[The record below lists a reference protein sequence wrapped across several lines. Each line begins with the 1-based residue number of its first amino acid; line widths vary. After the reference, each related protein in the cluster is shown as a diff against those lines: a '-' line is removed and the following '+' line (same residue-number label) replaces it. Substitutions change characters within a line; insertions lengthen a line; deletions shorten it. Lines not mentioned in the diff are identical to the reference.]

1 MPETKATPT
10 LLTAREVQAR
20 LRLGRNSVY
29 ELAKKREITTV
40 KIGSKVLFPEAEVEA
55 FVRRNTVPA
64 KRNFFGTRGLS
75 QRERSFGSSAL
86 HTSQD
91 KGVAGVGQ

>member
-10 LLTAREVQAR
+10 LLTAREVQVR

-40 KIGSKVLFPEAEVEA
+40 KIGAKVLFPQDEVEA
-55 FVRRNTVPA
+55 FIRRKTVPA
-64 KRNFFGTRGLS
+64 KRNFFGSRVSHQGILSPGTNPNRG
-75 QRERSFGSSAL
+75 G
-86 HTSQD
+86 
-91 KGVAGVGQ
+91 

>member
-10 LLTAREVQAR
+10 LLTVREVQVR

-40 KIGSKVLFPEAEVEA
+40 KIGAKVLFLEAEVEA
-55 FVRRNTVPA
+55 FIRRKTVPA
-64 KRNFFGTRGLS
+64 KREYFKSHNQHL
-75 QRERSFGSSAL
+75 
-86 HTSQD
+86 
-91 KGVAGVGQ
+91 

>member
-29 ELAKKREITTV
+29 DLAKKREITTV
-40 KIGSKVLFPEAEVEA
+40 KIGMKVLFPQDEVDA
-55 FVRRNTVPA
+55 FIRRNTVPA
-64 KRNFFGTRGLS
+64 KKNFFGSHRYQDNRG
-75 QRERSFGSSAL
+75 A
-86 HTSQD
+86 
-91 KGVAGVGQ
+91 A

>member
-40 KIGSKVLFPEAEVEA
+40 KIGAKVLFPQDEVEA
-55 FVRRNTVPA
+55 FIRRNTVPA
-64 KRNFFGTRGLS
+64 KRNFFGS
-75 QRERSFGSSAL
+75 KSVS
-86 HTSQD
+86 HTIKD
-91 KGVAGVGQ
+91 KGVAGIGQSNYGR

>member
-10 LLTAREVQAR
+10 LLTVREVQVR

-40 KIGSKVLFPEAEVEA
+40 KIGAKVLFLEAEVEA
-55 FVRRNTVPA
+55 FIRRNTVPA
-64 KRNFFGTRGLS
+64 R
-75 QRERSFGSSAL
+75 REYFKSHNQHL
-86 HTSQD
+86 
-91 KGVAGVGQ
+91 

>member
-1 MPETKATPT
+1 MPETRATPA

-40 KIGSKVLFPEAEVEA
+40 KIGAKVLFPQDEVEA
-55 FVRRNTVPA
+55 FIRKNTVPA
-64 KRNFFGTRGLS
+64 KRNFFGSHRY
-75 QRERSFGSSAL
+75 E
-86 HTSQD
+86 D
-91 KGVAGVGQ
+91 KGVTGVGQ

>member
-1 MPETKATPT
+1 MPDTKATPT

-20 LRLGRNSVY
+20 LRVGRNSVY

-40 KIGSKVLFPEAEVEA
+40 KIGSRVFFPQDEVEA

-64 KRNFFGTRGLS
+64 KRNFFGSHRYEDNRGVS
-75 QRERSFGSSAL
+75 
-86 HTSQD
+86 
-91 KGVAGVGQ
+91 

>member
-20 LRLGRNSVY
+20 LRMGRNSVY

-40 KIGSKVLFPEAEVEA
+40 KIGAKVLFPEAEVEA
-55 FVRRNTVPA
+55 FIRRNTIPA
-64 KRNFFGTRGLS
+64 KRNFLGSHRYQDNRG
-75 QRERSFGSSAL
+75 A
-86 HTSQD
+86 
-91 KGVAGVGQ
+91 A